1 MSNQVEGEGE
11 LKRTL
16 QTRHL
21 NMIAIGGAIGTGLF
35 FASGSAVS
43 QSGPGGA
50 LFAYGVMGLLVYF
63 LMTSLGEM
71 ATLLPISGSFE
82 AYASRFVDPALGFAL
97 GWNYWFSWSITVA
110 AELVAGGLIVRYFF
124 PNGDIFGQYSGT
136 AWAIIFLAL
145 LLGLNFMSAR
155 AYGEAEFWFAGIKVI
170 TIIVFLI
177 VGVLMILGILGGE
190 APGFKNWTLVSE
202 GKHAPFVGGIFAMI
216 NVFLVAGFSFQGTEV
231 VGLAAGESDNPT
243 VNVPKAIN
251 TVFWRIL
258 LFYIGAIIVIGFLIP
273 FNDANLLQGGVTNV
287 AASPFTL
294 VFARAG
300 FGVAAGLMNAVILSS
315 VLSCGNSGLY
325 AASRMLYAMAVG
337 GKAPKVFTKV
347 SKSGVPI
354 FALAATA
361 AVAALAFFTSSIGEG
376 KIYYIFYNASGL
388 TGFFAWLGIAICH
401 FRFRAAYMAQGRKLE
416 DLKYKAKWYPFGPV
430 FAIVLCTIVIF
441 GANIWVFQN
450 DASFFAN
457 LFSFD
462 GITNY
467 FLIPVF
473 LIMLFGYKFTMKT
486 KMVPLKECDFS
497 FNEDLKKHEG
507 KHHA

>member
-1 MSNQVEGEGE
+1 MSNQAHGEGE

-43 QSGPGGA
+43 QAGPGGA
-50 LFAYGVMGLLVYF
+50 LFAYAVMGLLVYF

-82 AYASRFVDPALGFAL
+82 TYATRFVDPAFGFAL

-110 AELVAGGLIVRYFF
+110 AELVAGGLIIKYFF

-136 AWAIIFLAL
+136 VWAIIFLAL
-145 LLGLNFMSAR
+145 LFGLNFLSAR
-155 AYGEAEFWFAGIKVI
+155 AYGEAEYWFAGIKVI
-170 TIIVFLI
+170 TILVFLV

-202 GKHAPFVGGIFAMI
+202 GKHAPFVGGVFAMV
-216 NVFLVAGFSFQGTEV
+216 NVFLVAGFSFQGTEL
-231 VGLAAGESDNPT
+231 VGLAAGESENPEKD
-243 VNVPKAIN
+243 VPRAIN

-258 LFYIGAIIVIGFLIP
+258 LFYIGAITVIGFLIP

-300 FGVAAGLMNAVILSS
+300 FGIAAGLMNAVILTS

-325 AASRMLYAMAVG
+325 ASSRMLYAMALD
-337 GKAPKVFTKV
+337 GKAPKMFTKV
-347 SKSGVPI
+347 SKSGVPLN
-354 FALAATA
+354 ALIATA
-361 AVAALAFFTSSIGEG
+361 LVASLAFFTTFIGEG
-376 KIYYIFYNASGL
+376 KIYYIFYNAAGM

-401 FRFRAAYMAQGRKLE
+401 FRFRAAYQVQGRKLE
-416 DLKYKAKWYPFGPV
+416 DLKYKAKWYPFGPIL
-430 FAIVLCTIVIF
+430 AIILCTIVIF
-441 GANIWVFQN
+441 FANIWVFQN
-450 DASFFAN
+450 DQSFLTN
-457 LFSFD
+457 LLSFD

-467 FLIPVF
+467 MLIPIF
-473 LIMLFGYKFTMKT
+473 LIMYLGYKFLKGT
-486 KMVPLKECDFS
+486 KLVPLKDCDFS
-497 FNEDLKKHEG
+497 LSEKEMKRT
-507 KHHA
+507 K

>member
-1 MSNQVEGEGE
+1 MSNQAHGEGE

-43 QSGPGGA
+43 QAGPGGA
-50 LFAYGVMGLLVYF
+50 LFAYAVMGLLVYF

-82 AYASRFVDPALGFAL
+82 TYATRFVDPAFGFTL

-110 AELVAGGLIVRYFF
+110 AELVAGGLIIKYFF

-136 AWAIIFLAL
+136 AWAMIFLAL
-145 LLGLNFMSAR
+145 LFGLNFMSAR
-155 AYGEAEFWFAGIKVI
+155 AYGEAEYWFAGIKVI

-177 VGVLMILGILGGE
+177 VGVLMILGVLGGQT
-190 APGFKNWTLVSE
+190 PGFKNWTLISE
-202 GKHAPFVGGIFAMI
+202 GKHAPFVGGIFAMV
-216 NVFLVAGFSFQGTEV
+216 NVFLVAGFSFQGTEL
-231 VGLAAGESDNPT
+231 VGLAAGESENPEKD
-243 VNVPKAIN
+243 VPKAIN

-258 LFYIGAIIVIGFLIP
+258 LFYIGAIAVIGFLIP

-300 FGVAAGLMNAVILSS
+300 FGIAAGLMNAVILTS

-325 AASRMLYAMAVG
+325 AASRMLYSMAVD
-337 GKAPKVFTKV
+337 GKAPKVFTYV
-347 SKSGVPI
+347 SKNGVPTY
-354 FALAATA
+354 ALIATA
-361 AVAALAFFTSSIGEG
+361 LVASLAFFTTFIGEG
-376 KIYYIFYNASGL
+376 KIYYIFYNAAGM

-401 FRFRAAYMAQGRKLE
+401 FRFRAAYQAQGRKLE

-430 FAIVLCTIVIF
+430 FAIILCTIVIF
-441 GANIWVFQN
+441 FANIWVFQN
-450 DASFFAN
+450 DQSFLTN
-457 LFSFD
+457 LLSFD
-462 GITNY
+462 GVTNY
-467 FLIPVF
+467 MLIPIFVIMVVAYK
-473 LIMLFGYKFTMKT
+473 LIKKT
-486 KMVPLKECDFS
+486 KVVPLKECDFELS
-497 FNEDLKKHEG
+497 DRDKKR
-507 KHHA
+507 A

>member
-1 MSNQVEGEGE
+1 MSNHTNDEGE

-16 QTRHL
+16 QARHL

-50 LFAYGVMGLLVYF
+50 LFAYAVMGLLVYF

-82 AYASRFVDPALGFAL
+82 AYATRFVDPALGFAL

-124 PNGDIFGQYSGT
+124 PNGDIFGPYSGT
-136 AWAIIFLAL
+136 CWAIIFLAL

-155 AYGEAEFWFAGIKVI
+155 AYGEAEYWFAGIKVI

-177 VGVLMILGILGGE
+177 VGILMILGILGGE
-190 APGFKNWTLVSE
+190 APGFKNWVLAAD
-202 GKHAPFVGGIFAMI
+202 GKKAPFVGGIFAMI

-231 VGLAAGESDNPT
+231 VGLAAGESDNPEK
-243 VNVPKAIN
+243 NVPKAIN

-258 LFYIGAIIVIGFLIP
+258 LFYIGAIAVIGFLIP

-294 VFARAG
+294 VFAKAG
-300 FGVAAGLMNAVILSS
+300 FGIAAGLMNAVILSS

-325 AASRMLYAMAVG
+325 AASRMLYSMAIS
-337 GKAPKVFTKV
+337 GKAPKIFTKV
-347 SKSGVPI
+347 SRTGVPV

-401 FRFRAAYMAQGRKLE
+401 FRFRAAYTAQGRKLE

-430 FAIVLCTIVIF
+430 FAIILCTIVIF

-450 DASFFAN
+450 DKPFLTN

-467 FLIPVF
+467 FLIPF
-473 LIMLFGYKFTMKT
+473 FICLYLGYKFTKGT
-486 KMVPLKECDFS
+486 KLVPLKECDFS
-497 FNEDLKKHEG
+497 YNEDKAKH
-507 KHHA
+507 